1 MSVIDSLVFDRVPG
15 SSYGYEDMNRV
26 AEAMEFIAARLQACG
41 CTIEVRP
48 ERFSREDMPTEN
60 ALTHYL
66 EQLRIIRSELAVFIT
81 TPPVPGVSSERPYMT
96 VQEAN
101 DIEKILV
108 DVDQLITNMI
118 AAYYYSGEI
127 YGGEV

>member
-1 MSVIDSLVFDRVPG
+1 M
-15 SSYGYEDMNRV
+15 
-26 AEAMEFIAARLQACG
+26 AEAMEHIAARLRDCG
-41 CTIEVRP
+41 CAIAVSP
-48 ERFSREDMPTEN
+48 ERFTRENMPAESTLE
-60 ALTHYL
+60 HYI
-66 EQLRIIRSELAVFIT
+66 EQVRIIRSELAVFIT
-81 TPPVPGVSSERPYMT
+81 TPPVPGVSRDRPYMT

-118 AAYYYSGEI
+118 AAYYYSGEL